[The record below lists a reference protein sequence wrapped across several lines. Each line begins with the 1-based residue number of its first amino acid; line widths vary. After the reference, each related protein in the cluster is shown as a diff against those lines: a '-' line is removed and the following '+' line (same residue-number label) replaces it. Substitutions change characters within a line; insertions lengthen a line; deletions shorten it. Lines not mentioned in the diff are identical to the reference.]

1 MQQEEISQ
9 LWLICTLKLR
19 ITTHK
24 EERKRMFKL
33 LVSCGYVLMFVAQ
46 NFGPEVIEILHG
58 KEARER
64 ATAPK
69 YNDVLPD
76 TPLTQLCD
84 GYDSHHFDQ
93 LSNCLHAAGMIVAF
107 LTLFSFIVTRKIR
120 VLLTLPPVWYLYAW
134 IGHFFIQKDI
144 PAVFVYGMTL
154 RGWLSGE
161 YCSIC
166 SLLSGRTISEHWEL
180 VLTGLLVSAHVF
192 LLSPV
197 RGWGLLGNKSKV
209 N

>member
-1 MQQEEISQ
+1 
-9 LWLICTLKLR
+9 
-19 ITTHK
+19 
-24 EERKRMFKL
+24 
-33 LVSCGYVLMFVAQ
+33 
-46 NFGPEVIEILHG
+46 
-58 KEARER
+58 
-64 ATAPK
+64 
-69 YNDVLPD
+69 
-76 TPLTQLCD
+76 
-84 GYDSHHFDQ
+84 
-93 LSNCLHAAGMIVAF
+93 
-107 LTLFSFIVTRKIR
+107 
-120 VLLTLPPVWYLYAW
+120 
-134 IGHFFIQKDI
+134 
-144 PAVFVYGMTL
+144 VYGMTL